1 MSNRTL
7 YRVSTSEAAEK
18 NDVQIELSLERSS
31 KAQLIHEF
39 SILMLSGVKRLD
51 SIAYD

>member
-7 YRVSTSEAAEK
+7 YRVSTSEAAET
-18 NDVQIELSLERSS
+18 NDVRILLPLERFP